1 MNDHQ
6 LPDRS
11 AASKDFYEALDQLK
25 NLLESHDSE
34 EPSSQNSPEALGES
48 TTNKQE
54 KAQELNWEEVAA
66 DLGDLSD

>member
-34 EPSSQNSPEALGES
+34 EQSSQNSPEDSGNS
-48 TTNKQE
+48 TANKQE
-54 KAQELNWEEVAA
+54 KTQKLNWEEVAA
-66 DLGDLSD
+66 DLEDLSE